1 MSLVYVW
8 RKRRQERTT
17 QGKSELGVLETGA
30 CAREQQGGWREVA
43 GAHSS
48 GLWVERDQRHQ
59 GQGKIVYGLVNIHI
73 KVTEKH
79 L

>member
-30 CAREQQGGWREVA
+30 CAQEQRGGWREVA
-43 GAHSS
+43 GAQSS

-59 GQGKIVYGLVNIHI
+59 GQGKIV
-73 KVTEKH
+73 
-79 L
+79 